1 MGRSRT
7 PEKGRPVVK
16 TGAVVIETGTG
27 TCKAGFAGQQ
37 TPQSV
42 IGTLVGH
49 CTEKSMRTRRNRPD
63 TFIGEKARL
72 EPDLDIILPVRHGII
87 IDWDAAEV
95 LWRHLFYDHLK
106 VAPEDHPLLMSDP
119 PLCPTTN
126 REKLVEVVFES
137 LHSPGMYVAYQSVLS
152 VYAHVHQGYNLPHAI
167 ERMDI
172 AGSNMTSFL
181 MDLLKDMG
189 HYFDDRM
196 LDIVDDI
203 KHKCCYVA
211 LDFENEWNSHKREYI
226 VDYQLPDGQII
237 RLGKERFQCPEMLF
251 NPPQMPGLSLVGI
264 HGMAQRS
271 LRKIP
276 EETRKE
282 MYENVML
289 CGGSSLFEG
298 LEKRFSHELLANLQS
313 NTKVKVSAIP
323 LRKYS
328 VWTGGSV
335 LASLKNFQ
343 PCWIK
348 KEQYHEHGPYIV
360 HRKCY

>member
-152 VYAHVHQGYNLPHAI
+152 VYAH
-167 ERMDI
+167 
-172 AGSNMTSFL
+172 
-181 MDLLKDMG
+181 
-189 HYFDDRM
+189 
-196 LDIVDDI
+196 
-203 KHKCCYVA
+203 
-211 LDFENEWNSHKREYI
+211 
-226 VDYQLPDGQII
+226 
-237 RLGKERFQCPEMLF
+237 
-251 NPPQMPGLSLVGI
+251 GI

-313 NTKVKVSAIP
+313 NTKEGVVVDMTDQGA
-323 LRKYS
+323 
-328 VWTGGSV
+328 
-335 LASLKNFQ
+335 
-343 PCWIK
+343 
-348 KEQYHEHGPYIV
+348 
-360 HRKCY
+360 